1 MDSSECSNSLAIKK
15 EKKRKEKKHLMI
27 YCYSAINY
35 THTRARG
42 KSRANNI
49 ININSP
55 NLSRAAKLIDA
66 YTGWSAR
73 D

>member
-1 MDSSECSNSLAIKK
+1 
-15 EKKRKEKKHLMI
+15 MI

-35 THTRARG
+35 THTHAQ
-42 KSRANNI
+42 SRANNI

>member
-15 EKKRKEKKHLMI
+15 KKRKETLNDILLFGYKL
-27 YCYSAINY
+27 Y

-66 YTGWSAR
+66 YTGWSTR